1 MVEIVNIYIYVTDFS
16 SPRQVRLPHSPHN
29 QIEAERRGKWQKL
42 LLRINGEWNLTDSK
56 NQDLKRHFDLAFWS
70 SFYCGIFFNVCYFIN
85 KKLYRKGRAN
95 KTYYRSSNSSVDLFS
110 LLFLLV
116 FFLLLRRGEERS
128 GRADI
133 LVLRRLTN
141 GQRVVGFKHV
151 LIVNHAIIYEVEI
164 AGAQVVKDIFA
175 ITLDLSWDSLLLDPF
190 GKPENS

>member
-1 MVEIVNIYIYVTDFS
+1 MFEKAS
-16 SPRQVRLPHSPHN
+16 
-29 QIEAERRGKWQKL
+29 
-42 LLRINGEWNLTDSK
+42 
-56 NQDLKRHFDLAFWS
+56 
-70 SFYCGIFFNVCYFIN
+70 
-85 KKLYRKGRAN
+85 AN
-95 KTYYRSSNSSVDLFS
+95 KTYYRSSTSSVDLFS

-116 FFLLLRRGEERS
+116 FILRRGEERS

-141 GQRVVGFKHV
+141 GVRVVGFKHV

-175 ITLDLSWDSLLLDPF
+175 ITLDLSWDSLLIDPF